1 MQIPIMS
8 GVYTDNS
15 PHVRS
20 SYPVNLIPVPK
31 NSGVSE
37 GYLRPAWGIVAACP
51 GACGPGIDRGGINWE
66 GICYRVMGSKLVRVN
81 ANTTVDILGD
91 VGGVGGDQVS
101 LTYSFDRL
109 AIASAGR
116 LFYWSQSMGL
126 VEVVDPDLGVVVD
139 VRWIDG
145 YFLITDGENLIV
157 TELNDP
163 TQINPIKYGSSEV
176 DPDPIQAIL
185 KLRNEA
191 WAINKNTIE
200 VFDNVGGQYFPYQR
214 IDGAHI
220 TKGTIG
226 THACCVFMDSIAF
239 LGGGRNEPPGVY
251 LGMNASASKIST
263 AEIDQILQQFT
274 EVQLS
279 NVIVEAKAD
288 KSHEH
293 LLIHLPD
300 RTIVFDGGGSKQSG
314 EFLWFVLT
322 SSVVG
327 FSEYRLKNFVWAY
340 NKWLAADTQTASIGT
355 ISDTISSHWGNI
367 VRWEFATTIIY
378 NSSRGAIFHELE
390 LVALPGSAALG
401 INPMITT
408 SYSLDGRTWSQDKA
422 IYAGSTGGT
431 MKRLVWFQQG
441 ISRNMRMQR
450 FRGDSQAHVS
460 FLRLEAQIEPLVF

>member
-8 GVYTDNS
+8 GIYTDNS

-31 NSGVSE
+31 ESGVSD
-37 GYLRPAWGIVAACP
+37 GYLRPAWGIVAAMP
-51 GACGPGIDRGGINWE
+51 AVPGPGIDRGGINWE

-81 ANTTVDILGD
+81 ANNTIDILGD

-109 AIASAGR
+109 AIASQGR
-116 LFYWSQSMGL
+116 LYYWSQALGL
-126 VEVVDPDLGVVVD
+126 IQVVDPDLGVVVD
-139 VRWIDG
+139 IRWIDG
-145 YFLITDGENLIV
+145 YFLITDGENLVV

-176 DPDPIQAIL
+176 DPDPIKAIL

-191 WAINKNTIE
+191 WAINRHTIE
-200 VFDNVGGQYFPYQR
+200 VFDNVGGPYFPYQR

-220 TKGTIG
+220 TKGAIG
-226 THACCVFMDSIAF
+226 THACCVFMDAIAF
-239 LGGGRNEPPGVY
+239 VGGGRNEPPGVY
-251 LGMNASASKIST
+251 LGTNATASKIST
-263 AEIDQILQQFT
+263 AEIDNILQLYT
-274 EVQLS
+274 EDQLS
-279 NVIVEAKAD
+279 DIVVEAKTD

-300 RTIVFDGGGSKQSG
+300 RTIVFDGMGSRQSQ

-327 FSEYRLKNFVWAY
+327 FSQYRLRNFVWAY
-340 NKWLAADTQTASIGT
+340 NQWLAADTQTANLGT
-355 ISDTISSHWGNI
+355 ISDSVSSHWGNI
-367 VRWEFATTIIY
+367 VRWEFSTTIIY
-378 NSSRGAIFHELE
+378 NKSRGAIFHELE

-422 IYAGSTGGT
+422 ISAGTTGGT
-431 MKRLVWFQQG
+431 LKRLVWFQQS
-441 ISRNMRMQR
+441 ITRNMRIQR
-450 FRGDSQAHVS
+450 FRGDSQSHMS